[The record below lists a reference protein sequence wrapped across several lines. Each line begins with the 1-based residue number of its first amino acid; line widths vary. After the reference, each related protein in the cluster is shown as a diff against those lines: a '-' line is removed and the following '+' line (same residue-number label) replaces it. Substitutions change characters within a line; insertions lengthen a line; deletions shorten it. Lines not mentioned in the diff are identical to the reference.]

1 MQPIMVRD
9 MQPDDEYFVGT
20 CSHVNESAE
29 IDACGRRRLAWL
41 RRTHEAGV
49 RAKVARLDGEPVG
62 FAYVMP
68 IEVSPW
74 GPLGRDL
81 MVLDCLWVLP
91 RAQHHGAGHALVQAA
106 EEEARRQRRKALVTQ
121 AYYHDFWFMPAVFFT
136 GHDAAGTPRLGS
148 GQAEVGRCGS
158 AGASPSQTAGGDV
171 GRCPTSGT
179 ETGRYRACG
188 FTRVA
193 QRGKAAILWKVF
205 DASAEPPTFLESRYR
220 YQPAPGKVVI
230 DLFFNTFCE
239 TSDIEAQPVRE
250 AAAEFGDAVVLHEYP
265 ADDRDVL
272 LKHQTPRAIFVNGR
286 EIGWG
291 YEAPKDGIRAAIQE
305 ALRAEPRP

>member
-1 MQPIMVRD
+1 MAAVDVRD
-9 MQPDDEYFVGT
+9 MQPDDEYFVAT
-20 CSHVNESAE
+20 CSHTNESAD

-41 RRTHEAGV
+41 RRMHEAGV
-49 RAKVARLDGEPVG
+49 RAKVARLAGEPVG

-121 AYYHDFWFMPAVFFT
+121 AYCHDFWFMPAAFFT
-136 GHDAAGTPRLGS
+136 GQDAAGT
-148 GQAEVGRCGS
+148 QVGRCGS
-158 AGASPSQTAGGDV
+158 AGASPSRTADGDV
-171 GRCPTSGT
+171 GRSPMAGT
-179 ETGRYRACG
+179 ETGRYRGCG

-193 QRGKAAILWKVF
+193 QQGKAAILWKVF
-205 DASAEPPTFLESRYR
+205 AASAEPPMFLESRYR

-230 DLFFNTFCE
+230 DLFFNTFCQ
-239 TSDIEAQPVRE
+239 TSDIEAQRVRE
-250 AAAEFGDAVVLHEYP
+250 AAAEFGNAVVLHEYP